1 MEVKCKT
8 ILVVISLSALLSVAH
23 GLLTP
28 KEEYSIE
35 DVTRVSMKG
44 GGDAQNVDVDLGHF
58 LDVDCRL
65 KGFKKCR
72 IYKEFF
78 EK

>member
-1 MEVKCKT
+1 MDITFAEELAWNCT
-8 ILVVISLSALLSVAH
+8 ILCLRLLKTKFCFILS
-23 GLLTP
+23 
-28 KEEYSIE
+28 
-35 DVTRVSMKG
+35 G

>member
-1 MEVKCKT
+1 M
-8 ILVVISLSALLSVAH
+8 ISSCR
-23 GLLTP
+23 
-28 KEEYSIE
+28 IQFIFDE
-35 DVTRVSMKG
+35 DVYFMKFHLING

-65 KGFKKCR
+65 KGFKRCR
-72 IYKEFF
+72 IYNKFF